1 MKNSTSL
8 FKKLGFSIV
17 VMVLFYQCERDIFP
31 DEYRDIYGDWTIRNI
46 SGGFSGGSIEP
57 GFDILT
63 IDYGMNFYF
72 YRNDTLLSKG
82 KIEIINETDDYLEVD
97 FNYKDKHLDSF
108 GSKILHLSNDTLIIS
123 DNCADCYSAFYVR
136 NEIYSNTN
144 FLQSSKTLDF
154 VEVTTY
160 PVGFEKNCNSV
171 YFQSENLGFITC
183 YDGSILKSTDGG
195 KNWRQVENKTT
206 LPLYGISF
214 INEQVGFAVGG
225 KSNCGGTGC
234 KVPGY
239 LMLKTTDGGETWDS
253 IPLPY
258 KPADLREIKFYSPAF
273 GIAIGTIANLFTQD
287 GGQTWTDFTSEEM
300 KICNNLF
307 LLNENVAYVTGLKG
321 QLFKTVNGG
330 STWQNLSDHYPDNI
344 QSLMFINE
352 QVGFISYY
360 NALLKTTDGGLT
372 WNKLDYAP
380 VSARAIYF
388 SSETNGIVFG
398 SRTYASSKWD
408 VWDSYFNIMID
419 GKWYGDS
426 RISSRCE
433 IFCLDVNTY
442 YAVTRDNKIS
452 IIRLTN

>member
-1 MKNSTSL
+1 MKNSTS
-8 FKKLGFSIV
+8 FIKKLGFSIV
-17 VMVLFYQCERDIFP
+17 VMVLFHQCERDIFP

-63 IDYGMNFYF
+63 IDHGMSFYF

-82 KIEIINETDDYLEVD
+82 KIEIINETDNYLEVD

-123 DNCADCYSAFYVR
+123 DNCADCYSAFFVR
-136 NEIYSNTN
+136 SEIYSNTN
-144 FLQSSKTLDF
+144 YLQSSKTLDF

-160 PVGFEKNCNSV
+160 PVGFEKNYNSV

-195 KNWRQVENKTT
+195 KNWRQVENKNT

-214 INEQVGFAVGG
+214 LNEQVGFAVGG
-225 KSNCGGTGC
+225 RSNCGGTGC

-239 LMLKTTDGGETWDS
+239 LMLRTSDGGETWDS

-258 KPADLREIKFYSPAF
+258 KPADLRTIKFYSPAF
-273 GIAIGTIANLFTQD
+273 GITIGTIANLFTRD

-300 KICNNLF
+300 KICNHLF
-307 LLNENVAYVTGLKG
+307 LLSDNVAYLSGIKG
-321 QLFKTVNGG
+321 QLFKTGNGG

-352 QVGFISYY
+352 QVGFISFY

-388 SSETNGIVFG
+388 SSEANGIVFG
-398 SRTYASSKWD
+398 SRTYASNKWD
-408 VWDSYFNIMID
+408 VWDSYFNVMIN

-426 RISSRCE
+426 RVTSHIE
-433 IFCLDVNTY
+433 PFCLNAKTY
-442 YAVTRDNKIS
+442 FTITRDNKIS
-452 IIRLTN
+452 IIKLTN